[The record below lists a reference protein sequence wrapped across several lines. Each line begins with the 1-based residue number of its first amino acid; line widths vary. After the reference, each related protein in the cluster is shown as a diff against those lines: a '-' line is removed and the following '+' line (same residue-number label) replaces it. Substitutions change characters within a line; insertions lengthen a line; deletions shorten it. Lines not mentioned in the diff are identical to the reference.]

1 MFKLNDFYLENFE
14 EQLSSKYNRIH
25 AIAFIDRDEPYIS
38 MDELNID
45 IYTVINIS
53 KASEED
59 WRFLYELP
67 HHA

>member
-14 EQLSSKYNRIH
+14 EQLSGKYNRTH

-53 KASEED
+53 KAGEED
-59 WRFLYELP
+59 
-67 HHA
+67 